1 MISYS
6 VRNRSPYYQEFVY
19 RNDFLIGD
27 IMEFP
32 VLGYFLV
39 TVQTNDNP
47 LSTKVQSYK
56 TISQAKQ
63 YISSL
68 FNQV

>member
-1 MISYS
+1 MIIYS
-6 VRNRSPYYQEFVY
+6 VRNRSPYYQEFIY
-19 RNDFLIGD
+19 QNDSLIGD

-39 TVQTNDNP
+39 TVQTDSNP
-47 LSTKVQSYK
+47 MSTKVQSYK

-68 FNQV
+68 FS